1 VKIAFIITRLDDVG
15 GAQIHV
21 RDLST
26 ALREA
31 GHDVTVIA
39 GTNGALADEL
49 KVKGVTC
56 LQMRHLARAVGPL
69 QDVRCIREL
78 RTALRELQPDIIS
91 THSTKA
97 GFVGRIAGRSL
108 GIPTLFTAHGW
119 GFTAGRPPLQA
130 AGFWIVERAAAPC
143 AARIITVCDSD
154 RAAALRACVAP
165 RRRLVTIHNA
175 MPAVDE
181 TLQAN
186 PGQSPPRLVMVAR
199 LSHWKDQP
207 ALLHALAGLQDLP
220 WQLEL
225 VGDGPMCEP
234 VQALAHEL
242 GLASRVCFA
251 GFRRDIPERLA
262 AAQLFVLISKWE
274 GFPRSI
280 IEAMRAGL
288 PVIATE
294 VGGVRESV
302 VDGITGF
309 VIPPGD
315 VERLRGRLRVLMM
328 DSELRIRMGAAGRA
342 RYERLFT
349 FDRLVEQ
356 TTGIYRSVLEQEA
369 L

>member
-1 VKIAFIITRLDDVG
+1 
-15 GAQIHV
+15 
-21 RDLST
+21 
-26 ALREA
+26 
-31 GHDVTVIA
+31 
-39 GTNGALADEL
+39 
-49 KVKGVTC
+49 
-56 LQMRHLARAVGPL
+56 
-69 QDVRCIREL
+69 
-78 RTALRELQPDIIS
+78 
-91 THSTKA
+91 
-97 GFVGRIAGRSL
+97 
-108 GIPTLFTAHGW
+108 
-119 GFTAGRPPLQA
+119 
-130 AGFWIVERAAAPC
+130 
-143 AARIITVCDSD
+143 
-154 RAAALRACVAP
+154 
-165 RRRLVTIHNA
+165 
-175 MPAVDE
+175 MPAVDD
-181 TLQAN
+181 TLQAR

-207 ALLHALAGLQDLP
+207 ALLHALAGLLDLP

-242 GLASRVCFA
+242 GLASRVYFA
-251 GFRRDIPERLA
+251 GFRRDVPERLA

-274 GFPRSI
+274 GLPRSI

-294 VGGVRESV
+294 VGGVREAV

-315 VERLRGRLRVLMM
+315 VEWLRGRLRVLIM

-356 TTGIYRSVLEQEA
+356 TTGIYESVLEQEA